1 MLYAT
6 QNYDLEEQ
14 KCSVKLQREH
24 DIQHLGQTELFHW
37 AAFDSCVVLIWM
49 VALVLKHLTW
59 VSLPFICGLVLP
71 DPLLIIQQ
79 TNKNLY

>member
-14 KCSVKLQREH
+14 KCSVKLQRQH

-37 AAFDSCVVLIWM
+37 AACDSCVVLIWM
-49 VALVLKHLTW
+49 VATAKTFDLGIT
-59 VSLPFICGLVLP
+59 PI
-71 DPLLIIQQ
+71 
-79 TNKNLY
+79 YM